1 MTPPCEKPRRPTDA
15 ASPRTS
21 STQSQTASALASTSP
36 WSRLSTPSIVNHEY
50 PGIGNRGGER
60 GPHGGDDERGGQ
72 VRHEPE
78 QVALV
83 RAVPVQQHEQRA
95 VAALLGG
102 RGPQDDVGPLGDS

>member
-1 MTPPCEKPRRPTDA
+1 MPHPPHLVDPVRDRLGTGEHLAVVAALDAVDREPR
-15 ASPRTS
+15 
-21 STQSQTASALASTSP
+21 
-36 WSRLSTPSIVNHEY
+36 I
-50 PGIGNRGGER
+50 PGHREPGGER

-102 RGPQDDVGPLGDS
+102 RGPQDDVEPSGDS